1 MWKEYGFLSFAKIIG
16 KILSSKFVQK
26 LFHIAKKT
34 AIDAIKSNAK
44 ILIEK
49 TAEAT
54 ADLIGNKSAD
64 KITSISK
71 NFSSKHS
78 DGEIQVDRASPKN
91 VPKKD
96 THLQKKGNELLI
108 N

>member
-16 KILSSKFVQK
+16 KILSNKFVQK
-26 LFHIAKKT
+26 LFHIAKT
-34 AIDAIKSNAK
+34 SPTDAIKTNPK

-64 KITSISK
+64 KITIISK
-71 NFSSKHS
+71 KFSSKHS
-78 DGEIQVDRASPKN
+78 DGEIQVDRASSKN
-91 VPKKD
+91 VPKKRYTSPEERQRIID
-96 THLQKKGNELLI
+96 
-108 N
+108 